1 MPKQT
6 RTLCRFLIPW
16 FGPWPI
22 YFPAFLVTCAPN
34 TRFEWLILSDTPP
47 PPAHPPNVQFA
58 PLSLEDFHHRARTRC
73 GFDPRIP
80 PDYTYKICDYKWCYG
95 QIFADQLSDVPHWA
109 ICDLDQLWGNIL
121 GHLTEDLFRT
131 HHILTTRQRR
141 FSGHCT
147 IFRNCPLVNTYYR
160 RITGFEEV
168 LREKRKYLS
177 FDEEYTTRH
186 FKALLKQKPAKK
198 WWQRVLAPRHPR
210 IYWEKLLVNYGDD
223 HLAMRD
229 DQYIEWRDGR
239 TYTAEGQELMYL
251 HFHRLKSTIRSC
263 NFTYGDTPRRIRLSR
278 YEILGD

>member
-6 RTLCRFLIPW
+6 RTLCRFIVVW

-47 PPAHPPNVQFA
+47 PAAHPPNVRFA
-58 PLSLEDFHHRARTRC
+58 HLTLTDFNFRLKQHCRLDFAVPS
-73 GFDPRIP
+73 DAI
-80 PDYTYKICDYKWCYG
+80 YKICDFKWSYG
-95 QIFADQLSDVPHWA
+95 QIFADLLREVPYWG
-109 ICDLDQLWGNIL
+109 ICDIDQLWGNIL

-168 LREKRKYLS
+168 LREKTECLH

-186 FKALLKQKPAKK
+186 FKTLLKQKSKK

-251 HFHRLKSTIRSC
+251 HFHRLKATIRSC
-263 NFTYGDTPRRIRLSR
+263 NFTYGDNLRRIRLSR